1 MKILP
6 IDAQLARAD
15 LADRVVV
22 PSFDALSPA
31 ERQRV
36 RDTEPV
42 SFLHAMHAPGEGA
55 LARSLE
61 GLHRL
66 LDDGVFGEVLHDA
79 VFGYRIT
86 AGGRSETGLVCAIPA
101 GSFAPGGEVL
111 SHEDVR
117 PEMVGHLTH
126 YLREIRVASSP
137 VKTAFPASDDVAR
150 LLAGLTSRPPDLDAG
165 DGDAPHG
172 VRQEVWAVTD
182 PVRVAAFVE
191 AFAGVDRAYITDG
204 HHRSAAALALGP
216 DTPVLTA
223 LFPDDVVHI
232 VQFNRVVR
240 PVADHGPVQ
249 RWLDETGAVEL
260 DDAPAAVSPGTV
272 GVRCGGR
279 WWLADLPAADH
290 LEPPDSL
297 DPAVLQ
303 ATVLGPLLGVSD
315 PAGDPRLT
323 FVPGSVPADEL
334 AGWAGE
340 DGIAFALAPVA
351 FEDVKA
357 VADRGASMPPKSTY
371 FEPKPRSGLLLL
383 RL

>member
-1 MKILP
+1 VRILP
-6 IDAQLARAD
+6 IDAQLARPEVAE
-15 LADRVVV
+15 RVVV

-36 RDTEPV
+36 RDTEPA
-42 SFLHAMHAPGEGA
+42 SFLHAMHAPVEGA
-55 LARSLE
+55 LTRSLE
-61 GLHRL
+61 GLQRL
-66 LDDGVFGEVLHDA
+66 LDTGVFGDVLHD
-79 VFGYRIT
+79 VVLGYRIT

-101 GSFAPGGEVL
+101 ASFAPGGEVL

-137 VKTAFPASDDVAR
+137 VKTAFPASPTVAR
-150 LLAGLTSRPPDLDAG
+150 LLDEVTSRPPDLDAG
-165 DGDAPHG
+165 DPDAPHG
-172 VRQEVWAVTD
+172 VRQEVWTVTD
-182 PVRVAAFVE
+182 PDRVAAFVD
-191 AFAGVDRAYITDG
+191 AFAAVDRAYITDG

-223 LFPDDVVHI
+223 LFPDDAVHI

-240 PVADHGPVQ
+240 PVADHEPVHT
-249 RWLDETGAVEL
+249 WLAETGAVPL
-260 DDAPAAVSPGTV
+260 DGPPAEVAAGTV
-272 GVRCGGR
+272 AVACCRR
-279 WWLADLPAADH
+279 WWRASLPTADG
-290 LEPPDSL
+290 LEPPASL

-303 ATVLGPLLGVSD
+303 SAVLGPLLGVTD

-323 FVPGSVPADEL
+323 FVPGSVSNADL
-334 AGWAGE
+334 AGWAGD

-351 FEDVKA
+351 FADVRA

-371 FEPKPRSGLLLL
+371 FEPKPRSGLVLL